1 MGNETRVEPAQTIQE
16 LDLVVARVTGAAG
29 HAGARGQSAL
39 LTLDLGRRGS
49 AETPLP
55 VPLETGENLIGKQVV
70 CAIGNEDV
78 VILTVHSHAAGVVV
92 VQPAEE
98 VEDGSPVA

>member
-1 MGNETRVEPAQTIQE
+1 MEPAQAIQQ

-29 HAGARGQSAL
+29 HAGARGQSAV
-39 LTLDLGRRGS
+39 LTLDLGSRGT

-55 VPLETGENLIGKQVV
+55 VALDAAEALVGGQVV
-70 CAIGNEDV
+70 CAIGSEDV
-78 VILTVHSHAAGVVV
+78 VVLTVHSHSMGVVV
-92 VQPAEE
+92 VQPAQE

>member
-1 MGNETRVEPAQTIQE
+1 MEPAHAIQE
-16 LDLVVARVTGAAG
+16 LDLVVARVTGADA

-39 LTLDLGRRGS
+39 LALDLGPRGT

-55 VPLETGENLIGKQVV
+55 VSLDTAESLVGRQVV
-70 CAIGNEDV
+70 CAVGSDDV
-78 VILTVHSHAAGVVV
+78 VVLTVHSHAAGIVVV
-92 VQPAEE
+92 EPAQE